1 MNFLGHLYF
10 SENNSELMY
19 ANLYG
24 DHIKG
29 RNFEQLPELLQKGIK
44 LHRSIDNYIDHH
56 PKVIDLMRQLYP
68 ELPKVTG
75 IAIDLFFDHLLA
87 KNWANYH
94 SKSFEI
100 FLDEFYRYN
109 PVYWNHYSK
118 EFQEFIDKM
127 KTYKWMNYYT
137 QFEGLE
143 KSCEGV
149 SSRLSF
155 SNELI
160 NAPLVFLKHEKVIT
174 DCFNEYMKEAIV
186 YFNQK
191 EINN

>member
-75 IAIDLFFDHLLA
+75 IA
-87 KNWANYH
+87 
-94 SKSFEI
+94 
-100 FLDEFYRYN
+100 
-109 PVYWNHYSK
+109 
-118 EFQEFIDKM
+118 
-127 KTYKWMNYYT
+127 MN
-137 QFEGLE
+137 
-143 KSCEGV
+143 
-149 SSRLSF
+149 F
-155 SNELI
+155 S
-160 NAPLVFLKHEKVIT
+160 
-174 DCFNEYMKEAIV
+174 
-186 YFNQK
+186 
-191 EINN
+191 